1 MESLTLPEPES
12 NAHTPPSSIDLNQ
25 ASREELTTLP
35 GIGPAL
41 AGRIVTRREEI
52 GPFASLADLETIAGI
67 GPSLVEGI
75 ADRVT
80 VVPIES
86 EPEFGVDLATD
97 ETPPPLPVMEEPEP
111 DEELIPASPFEE
123 EEEPVRLE
131 TFPALTPEEL
141 SEEADDEAVDEPEE
155 EGPPPPET
163 VPAAPPPPEGRAAEP
178 RRGTWVWPTLL
189 GAVLGGLLGLALTV
203 LLFAGINGALD
214 MSRSRA
220 FRTLSDQINGLSVEI
235 DAVRGDVSTLQ
246 GDLNGLRQ
254 RVEVLS
260 GLTARMET
268 VERTLETFTGAIN
281 TLQQETDALQ
291 TDVTALEEAVDA
303 VEVQTEKAM
312 SFFERLRDMLNDL
325 FGAPEEVDK

>member
-1 MESLTLPEPES
+1 MESLTLPETENNTHASP
-12 NAHTPPSSIDLNQ
+12 SIDLNQ

-41 AGRIVTRREEI
+41 AGRIIARREEV
-52 GPFASLADLETIAGI
+52 GPFASMSDLETVPGI
-67 GPSLVEGI
+67 GPSLMEQI

-80 VVPIES
+80 LTPIE
-86 EPEFGVDLATD
+86 PDLATD
-97 ETPPPLPVMEEPEP
+97 IATPPPLPVVEEPEP
-111 DEELIPASPFEE
+111 EAEPPAASPFEDE
-123 EEEPVRLE
+123 TPDRLE
-131 TFPALTPEEL
+131 AYSAPLLEEEL
-141 SEEADDEAVDEPEE
+141 SEEAEALGAVPEEALE
-155 EGPPPPET
+155 EGPQEPEKAPLPPE
-163 VPAAPPPPEGRAAEP
+163 AAPTEA
-178 RRGTWVWPTLL
+178 RRGSWVWPTLL
-189 GAVLGGLLGLALTV
+189 GAVLGGLLGLALTI
-203 LLFAGINGALD
+203 LLFSGINGALD

-220 FRTLSDQINGLSVEI
+220 FRTLSDQINGLSIEI

-268 VERTLETFTGAIN
+268 VERTLETFTGAIQA
-281 TLQQETDALQ
+281 LEQETDALQ
-291 TDVTALEEAVDA
+291 ADVTALEEAVDA

-312 SFFERLRDMLNDL
+312 SFFERLRDMLNDV